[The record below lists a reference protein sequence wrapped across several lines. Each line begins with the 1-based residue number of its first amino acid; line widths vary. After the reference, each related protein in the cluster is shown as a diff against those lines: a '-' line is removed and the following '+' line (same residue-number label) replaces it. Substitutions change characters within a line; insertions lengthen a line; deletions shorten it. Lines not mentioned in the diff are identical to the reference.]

1 LTSHRTFTPVFST
14 FVIIVAVHI
23 GVIDTSRRITVE
35 GLALVDVVIFNRSKD
50 TSYSTVTIVFSA
62 SIVVI
67 ANDKSGYTSNIWFTG
82 VIVALVVIFATVRD
96 ISNYTSS
103 VSFTVRFMTVIRS
116 NTLVRNIN
124 EITSRVRTTVVIS
137 TFVTIVTFYLC
148 ILTRV
153 FFGTFWVTRLISTGI
168 IIVTIHCIVLASPKR
183 IARNRVAGILIF
195 ANVGSVLTTT
205 GRIAGII
212 STFIIVITGNRS
224 MSTSR

>member
-1 LTSHRTFTPVFST
+1 
-14 FVIIVAVHI
+14 
-23 GVIDTSRRITVE
+23 VE

-50 TSYSTVTIVFSA
+50 TTDSTVTIVFST

-82 VIVALVVIFATVRD
+82 VFVALVVIFATVRD

-103 VSFTVRFMTVIRS
+103 VRFTVRFMTVIRS

-124 EITSRVRTTVVIS
+124 EITSSVRTTVIIS
-137 TFVTIVTFYLC
+137 TFVTIVTFYWY

-153 FFGTFWVTRLISTGI
+153 FFVTVWVTRIYSTGI
-168 IIVTIHCIVLASPKR
+168 IIVAIHCLSFASPKR
-183 IARNRVAGILIF
+183 IARNRVAGILIVT
-195 ANVGSVLTTT
+195 NVWDVLTTT

-212 STFIIVITGNRS
+212 STFIVIVTENWG